1 VKPPAPAGT
10 ATRVGPDRFDEIRR
24 EWIAYHQGWSTIQR
38 RRAEQLG
45 RVVRK
50 RQRIR
55 TAAVP
60 DPHDDTRIE
69 PLWLRAH
76 TSRSASVELCIVA
89 LAALIAP
96 IGWAAGR
103 AAYAALMRLIPQTL
117 CGFPIAAMLW
127 AGTALGAV
135 AMLAEALVYD
145 PAESFTQIALLP
157 WLCLQLAAVP
167 MVAAIYAIANGWLAV
182 PGSRRWWPLTP
193 VKRALTA
200 HDATAVLGGYDI
212 TGAGAVDAQPLN
224 EPGERT
230 RP

>member
-1 VKPPAPAGT
+1 M
-10 ATRVGPDRFDEIRR
+10 RR

-50 RQRIR
+50 RQRIH

-89 LAALIAP
+89 LAAVTAP
-96 IGWAAGR
+96 IGWPAGR
-103 AAYAALMRLIPQTL
+103 AAYAALVRLIPQTL
-117 CGFPIAAMLW
+117 CGFPIAATLW

-135 AMLAEALVYD
+135 AMLAFGLVYD
-145 PAESFTQIALLP
+145 PAGSFAQITVLP

-167 MVAAIYAIANGWLAV
+167 VVAAIYAIADGWLAV
-182 PGSRRWWPLTP
+182 PGSCQWWPLTP
-193 VKRALTA
+193 VKRTLTA
-200 HDATAVLGGYDI
+200 EDAAAVLGGYDI
-212 TGAGAVDAQPLN
+212 TGPGLVDAQPLN